1 MPQLTSKTVR
11 ACLAALLAQA
21 AGLAWAQVT
30 ALPPCAGNQVERW
43 TACVGTYE
51 DRATGVRYTGE
62 FVNGTMDGVGLL
74 HTPITIYAGSFS
86 KGRMHGQGVL
96 TMLQDR
102 RQYIGGFRNGLMH
115 GQGTIVAAD
124 GRALISGNFQDG
136 ALPAP
141 GAAGSTG
148 SALSM
153 PAGPAPAGAR
163 QGLGARIGDPEPGQ
177 RPGARVIEVTA
188 GSPARRGGL
197 LPGDIVVSLGGW
209 PITRASE
216 LSSAVNALEQEGLVQ
231 LRLVRNGIEMEIG
244 LPLSALGL
252 ASAQAGTPQAPSA
265 PPVPP
270 ASVSPMIA
278 QAPPSPSVPPAPASP
293 PRGVAPALQLPS
305 GLFLATRA
313 TQSGTEYTVW
323 YFSEGRF
330 ARDAAVA
337 APGMDF
343 AQAER
348 QRPGSTGTLALAGDR
363 LTLSGPA
370 FTATSARLEPAGD
383 GCLRWSGR
391 RLCPAP
397 ALASGTRLAGSFV
410 APGARPGALARLTLR
425 ADGSYELLRGAPAS
439 GGAAAR
445 ERGRYQ
451 IEGSLIRFAPEGG
464 AAPSVLTLVPIDD
477 GAKEPTPRRLHLG
490 GVVLRRG

>member
-1 MPQLTSKTVR
+1 VRQLTSETVR
-11 ACLAALLAQA
+11 AGLAGLLVQA
-21 AGLAWAQVT
+21 AGLAWPQGV
-30 ALPPCAGNQVERW
+30 ALPPCAGTQVERW
-43 TACVGTYE
+43 TGCVGTYE
-51 DRATGVRYTGE
+51 DRASGVRYTGE
-62 FVNGTMDGVGLL
+62 FVNGTMDGVGLM
-74 HTPITIYAGSFS
+74 HTPITIYAGGFS

-124 GRALISGNFQDG
+124 GRTLLSGSFQDG

-141 GAAGSTG
+141 GSAGLT
-148 SALSM
+148 
-153 PAGPAPAGAR
+153 PAGAR
-163 QGLGARIGDPEPGQ
+163 PGFGARIGDPEPGQ

-216 LSSAVNALEQEGLVQ
+216 LGSAVNALEQEGLVQ
-231 LRLVRNGIEMEIG
+231 LRLVRNGIEMEVG
-244 LPLSALGL
+244 LPLAALG
-252 ASAQAGTPQAPSA
+252 AAPAGAPPAPAA

-270 ASVSPMIA
+270 VPAAPMVA
-278 QAPPSPSVPPAPASP
+278 QAPPIPPVPPAPASP
-293 PRGVAPALQLPS
+293 PPGPAAAAQLRA
-305 GLFLATRA
+305 GLFLATRP
-313 TQSGTEYTVW
+313 TQGGTEFTVW
-323 YFSEGRF
+323 YFAEGRF
-330 ARDAAVA
+330 ARDAAAA
-337 APGMDF
+337 APGLDF
-343 AQAER
+343 ALAER

-370 FTATSARLEPAGD
+370 FPATSARLEPAGD

-397 ALASGTRLAGSFV
+397 ALPSGTRLAGSFV

-425 ADGSYELLRGAPAS
+425 ADGAYELVRTAVKA
-439 GGAAAR
+439 GAAVGR
-445 ERGRYQ
+445 ERGRYE
-451 IEGSLIRFAPEGG
+451 IEGHQIRFAPEGG
-464 AAPSVLTLVPIDD
+464 SAASALTLVPVDD
-477 GAKEPTPRRLHLG
+477 GSAGPAPRRLHLG